1 MPKTVVLPP
10 VLSYCLVAF
19 YGYGAAVHVA
29 NMLGWTG
36 FDWSAAPL
44 KWQVLDGLYLVL
56 DVAIVAGLLARCG
69 WAVPA
74 LVFAAISQ
82 ILLYTLLR
90 GWVLDVPAEF
100 AVAPAELAYLNGLV
114 GFHIACLA
122 AIGAVVTGRRRCAQT

>member
-1 MPKTVVLPP
+1 MAKTVVVPS
-10 VLSYCLVAF
+10 VLSYGLVAF

-36 FDWSAAPL
+36 FDWSVAPL
-44 KWQVLDGLYLVL
+44 KWQVLDGIYLVL
-56 DVAIVAGLLARCG
+56 DLAIVAGLLARRG

-90 GWVLDVPAEF
+90 SWVLDVPAEF
-100 AVAPAELAYLNGLV
+100 AVAPSELAYLNGLV

-122 AIGAVVTGRRRCAQT
+122 ALGAVVTSHRRRAQT